1 MAARSPPC
9 RGECEFRPRAEAAL
23 SFVDDAVKD
32 RPFLVGEECTIADIG
47 CWGRMVFM
55 AEGGFEIGN
64 WPRLESW
71 AARLK
76 AMPGFLPYDL
86 IPSPEFSKG

>member
-1 MAARSPPC
+1 MLWPPTL
-9 RGECEFRPRAEAAL
+9 RA
-23 SFVDDAVKD
+23 S
-32 RPFLVGEECTIADIG
+32 
-47 CWGRMVFM
+47 
-55 AEGGFEIGN
+55 GFEIGN

-86 IPSPEFSKG
+86 IPSLSTTSRVLLSGKRMKPAIHDFFWYGQPMRTTRINQ